1 MPSDILDSYFGHAG
15 AGTGTRVYTDRTRG
29 RVWTALQEAVAL
41 IPPMPPELEARVVG
55 LARSGGTS
63 AERRGFGGRRNPRN
77 ADAIGTTEKEGGR

>member
-1 MPSDILDSYFGHAG
+1 MPSDIIDTYIGHAG
-15 AGTGTRVYTDRTRG
+15 ARTYTDSTRG

-77 ADAIGTTEKEGGR
+77 ADAIDNNEDKGGR